1 MNTNAEN
8 NPSSQGFSKPSK
20 DTADASAS
28 ASHAWRIS
36 SFEDIRDLPASSVV
50 PEEPSKARRSPACSK
65 KKPAREYTVGEEIAN
80 SISHGIGAALAVA
93 AIPICVVISVS
104 HGGGVALAAA
114 LIYTISMLLEYL
126 ASTLYH
132 ALVPLPAK
140 KVFKVLDHSA
150 IYLFIA
156 GSYTPF
162 CLITLA
168 NSNGLLLCIGVWAL
182 AIVGIAFEAFWV
194 YRPRWISAVIYLLLG
209 WCVVGFLPALI
220 SSLAFP
226 GLMLLLAGGICY
238 SIGCVFY
245 VLKKIP
251 YMHTVFHLWV
261 LAGSILQF
269 LSIVLYVL

>member
-50 PEEPSKARRSPACSK
+50 PEEPSKARRSSARST

-93 AIPICVVISVS
+93 AIPICVVIAVS

-168 NSNGLLLCIGVWAL
+168 NSNGLFLCIGVWAL

-209 WCVVGFLPALI
+209 WCVVGFLPALV